1 MRRNTDMQ
9 NAVRNLQLRQTMLT
23 EKAEYIRANYG
34 IQHIDEAFEALVT
47 GLLFDIDFDAIE
59 PEEKVGGAQEK
70 QIDII
75 RIEDDEEQ
83 NFAHI
88 HIIQTKNHTRGFSSN
103 TLIKMRSGLGW
114 LFDIP
119 AADYTKLSN
128 ERLVNKI
135 GEIRHLRQEYGCSNL
150 SVSVYLVTKGDAQR
164 LSDEFLQERK
174 VLVDTYSNV
183 GFRQFDFREL
193 GAFELV
199 ELLNESERS
208 GRKIDADIGI
218 VYDVNKRSLIEY
230 VAGDTK
236 AVICTASGKELAR
249 VASLPPRD
257 AIFDLNVRPFYG
269 ARGRVNADIQATCMS
284 PEESS
289 RFWFLNNGVTMICD
303 RFDIVG
309 DPDTARVKAFNL
321 QIVNGC
327 QTAVT
332 LREAE
337 ERGELREDVH
347 ILLRI
352 YATDSLSLTERIT
365 LTTNNQNRIT
375 DRDLRAN
382 DDVQRDIQRIML
394 ERFGFHY
401 ERKNKEYRK
410 LQGPKRKRILP
421 NYKVA
426 QAYLAIVRKKPSVAR
441 GYLGKIWA
449 EHYEEIFGNATV
461 EDLLAS
467 YLIYKVCADRARSLP
482 DPVTTEV
489 RIENDVKVYG
499 TFHLA
504 RIVGYL
510 ATQDSWGTSNREAI
524 SDIIAA
530 IQADESWLAPHY
542 ERALG
547 VLLGIWETSLADNPN
562 PTLFFKANE
571 VQRQISRAIGNL
583 S

>member
-1 MRRNTDMQ
+1 
-9 NAVRNLQLRQTMLT
+9 MLT

-34 IQHIDEAFEALVT
+34 IKRVDEAFEALVT
-47 GLLFDIDFDAIE
+47 GLLFDVDFDDIE
-59 PEEKVGGAQEK
+59 PQEKVGGAQEK
-70 QIDII
+70 QIDVI
-75 RIEDDEEQ
+75 RIENDEEQ
-83 NFAHI
+83 SFAHI
-88 HIIQTKNHTRGFSSN
+88 HIIQAKNHTKGFSSN
-103 TLIKMRSGLGW
+103 TVIKMRNGLAW
-114 LFDIP
+114 IFNRP
-119 AADYTKLSN
+119 AAEYTKLSN
-128 ERLVNKI
+128 ERLANKI
-135 GEIRHLRQEYGCSNL
+135 GEIRQLRQEYGCSNL
-150 SVSVYLVTKGDAQR
+150 SVSVYLVTKGDALR
-164 LSDEFLQERK
+164 LSDEYLQERK
-174 VLVDTYSNV
+174 ILVDTYSNV

-199 ELLNESERS
+199 ELLNESEKS
-208 GRKIDADIGI
+208 GRKIDANIGI
-218 VYDVNKRSLIEY
+218 AYDVNKHSFIEY

-236 AVICTASGKELAR
+236 AVICTTSGKELAR

-269 ARGRVNADIQATCMS
+269 ARGKVNADIQATCMS

-289 RFWFLNNGVTMICD
+289 RFWFLNNGVTMVCD
-303 RFDIVG
+303 RFDIVT
-309 DPDTARVKAFNL
+309 DPDNARVKAFNV

-337 ERGELREDVH
+337 ERSELREDVH

-382 DDVQRDIQRIML
+382 DAVQRDIQRIML
-394 ERFGFHY
+394 ERFGIHY
-401 ERKNKEYRK
+401 ERKNKEYRR
-410 LQGPKRKRILP
+410 LQGPKRKSVVP
-421 NYKVA
+421 NYKIA
-426 QAYLAIVRKKPSVAR
+426 QAYLAIVRNKPSVAR

-449 EHYEEIFGNATV
+449 EYYEEIFGKATV

-467 YLIYKVCADRARSLP
+467 YLIYKVCADQAKSLP
-482 DPVTTEV
+482 DPETPEL
-489 RIENDVKVYG
+489 RMENDVKVYG

-510 ATQDSWGTSNREAI
+510 VTQDSWGTSNRDAI
-524 SDIIAA
+524 SDMITS
-530 IQADESWLAPHY
+530 IQADDSWLAAHY
-542 ERALG
+542 EQALG
-547 VLLGIWETSLADNPN
+547 VLREIWETGLADNPN

-571 VQRQISRAIGNL
+571 VQKQISRAIGNL
-583 S
+583 